1 MKKGTILIIIIII
14 AILILANSSLFIID
28 ETKQGVVLQF
38 GKPIRVVRD
47 SGLNFKLPFIQ
58 NVAYFE
64 DRLLVYDAAP
74 TEIITK
80 DKKTLIVDNYARWK
94 IIDPL
99 KFLQTVR
106 DINGAQ
112 ARLDD
117 IIYSELRVDLGLYE
131 MSEIVSEKREVIMK
145 KVTKIS
151 SEKAKSYGIGITD
164 VRIKRVDLPL
174 ENEKYVFNRMEAE
187 RERIAKQY
195 RAEGQEESAKIMAET
210 EKQKTIILAEAYKTA
225 QVLKGEG
232 DAEAVK
238 IYAESFNQDP
248 EFYKFFRTL
257 EAYKNSLKDKTT
269 ILFSPESEFLKYLSK
284 PQNSE

>member
-1 MKKGTILIIIIII
+1 MKKGTLLIVLIV
-14 AILILANSSLFIID
+14 AILILANMSLFIVD
-28 ETKQGVVLQF
+28 ETKQAIVLQF
-38 GKPIRVVRD
+38 GKPIRSIKD
-47 SGLNFKLPFIQ
+47 AGLNWKLPFVQ
-58 NVAYFE
+58 NVIFFE

-106 DINGAQ
+106 DLNGAQ

-117 IIYSELRVDLGLYE
+117 IIYSELRVDLGLFD
-131 MSEIVSEKREVIMK
+131 MSEIVSEKREGIMK
-145 KVTKIS
+145 RVTEIS
-151 SEKAKSYGIGITD
+151 NEKASIYGIEIVD
-164 VRIKRVDLPL
+164 VRIKRVDLPP
-174 ENEKYVFNRMEAE
+174 ENEKFIFDRMRAE

-195 RAEGQEESAKIMAET
+195 RAEGQEESAKIIAET
-210 EKQKTIILAEAYKTA
+210 EREKTVILAEAYKIA

-232 DAEAVK
+232 EAASIK

-248 EFYKFFRTL
+248 EFYKFYRTL
-257 EAYKNSLKDKTT
+257 EAYRLTFKDKTT
-269 ILFSPESEFLKYLSK
+269 VLLSTDNEFLKYLNN
-284 PQNSE
+284 P

>member
-1 MKKGTILIIIIII
+1 MKKGTLLIILIV
-14 AILILANSSLFIID
+14 AILILANLSLFIVD
-28 ETKQGVVLQF
+28 ETKQAIVLQF
-38 GKPIRVVRD
+38 GKPIRAIKEP
-47 SGLNFKLPFIQ
+47 GLNWKLPFIQ
-58 NVAYFE
+58 NVVFFE

-106 DINGAQ
+106 DLNGAQ

-117 IIYSELRVDLGLYE
+117 IVYSELRVDLGLFN
-131 MSEIVSEKREVIMK
+131 MSEIVSDIRESIMER
-145 KVTKIS
+145 VTKIS
-151 SEKAKSYGIGITD
+151 NEKADTYGIEIVD
-164 VRIKRVDLPL
+164 VRIKRIDLPP
-174 ENEKYVFNRMEAE
+174 ENEKFIFDRMKAE

-195 RAEGQEESAKIMAET
+195 RAEGQEESAKIIAET
-210 EKQKTIILAEAYKTA
+210 EREKTVILAEAYKTA
-225 QVLKGEG
+225 QTLKGEG

-248 EFYKFFRTL
+248 EFYKFYRTL
-257 EAYKNSLKDKTT
+257 EAYRKTFKDKTIVLLST
-269 ILFSPESEFLKYLSK
+269 DSEFLKYLSK
-284 PQNSE
+284 P

>member
-1 MKKGTILIIIIII
+1 MKKGTILIIIIV
-14 AILILANSSLFIID
+14 AILILLNSSLFIID

-38 GKPIRVVRD
+38 GKPIRVIRD

-58 NVAYFE
+58 NVVYFE

-131 MSEIVSEKREVIMK
+131 MSEIVSEKREVIME

-151 SEKAKSYGIGITD
+151 NEKAKSYGIGITD

-232 DAEAVK
+232 EAEAVK
-238 IYAESFNQDP
+238 IYAKSFNQDP

-269 ILFSPESEFLKYLSK
+269 ILFSSESEFLKYLSK
-284 PQNSE
+284 PR